1 MSETEP
7 AQDIDENTETANIV
21 EKSHSPH
28 TNHEPLEEPRVG
40 RDGPGR
46 SAHFIRVGV
55 LGVIAGLV
63 AVAFQWCLHE
73 SEIWRTELLAWLHTG
88 GRSEWGWMVLPIVGL
103 MVGSI
108 VGVMVRKIEPDS
120 SGSGIPHIKGSLLEL
135 REIRWKR
142 LLPVKFIGGVL
153 GVGLGLSLGREGP
166 TVQLG
171 AAAGRA
177 MGDLLKLK
185 PRVTGQLVSC
195 GAGAG
200 LAAAFNAPLAGFIF
214 VIEELRREMSPI
226 TYAGAL
232 LAAVCA
238 DIVARF
244 LTGSLPSF
252 HIVDRALQESMTPLP
267 AIPAVAILG
276 ILGGA
281 SGVLFNKGLM
291 RTSRLAREATTRFPR
306 LPAWAITGLV
316 GMVVGLAGWW
326 IPEALGGGHPVAN
339 DLLNGNFATHALW
352 WIGVLLVAKLLLTWV
367 SYASGAPGGIFAPM
381 LLMGALMGFLFGEG
395 FRLLFPSLDL
405 DPRIMA
411 VLGMAAWFTG
421 SVRAPL
427 TGIVLILEM
436 TGNYN
441 QLLPIAIAC
450 LASYM
455 TAERL
460 KDEPIYEA
468 LLDEDLR
475 HRGLGEVHAEPVPV
489 VMGVQHGSLLDGTL
503 LRDAK
508 FPGGC
513 NVVHIE
519 RRGKEIVAIGSTRVM
534 AGDHVTVLTPGDT
547 PESALKVVDMCRAH

>member
-7 AQDIDENTETANIV
+7 ARDIDESTQTVTVVETSPSTNT
-21 EKSHSPH
+21 SR
-28 TNHEPLEEPRVG
+28 EPMEELRVG

-55 LGVIAGLV
+55 LGVIAGLI

-73 SEIWRTELLAWLHTG
+73 SENWRMELLAWLHAD
-88 GRSEWGWMVLPIVGL
+88 GRAAWGWMILPAVGL
-103 MVGSI
+103 VVGSI
-108 VGVMVRKIEPDS
+108 VGAMVRKFEPDS

-153 GVGLGLSLGREGP
+153 GVGMGLSLGREGP

-171 AAAGRA
+171 AACGRA

-252 HIVDRALQESMTPLP
+252 HIVDRALQESMTPLV
-267 AIPAVAILG
+267 AIPAVAVLG
-276 ILGGA
+276 IVGGA
-281 SGVLFNKGLM
+281 AGVLFNKGLM
-291 RTSRLAREATTRFPR
+291 RSSRVARSTMSRFPR
-306 LPAWAITGLV
+306 LPSWSLTGLV
-316 GMVVGLAGWW
+316 GLIVGLAGWW
-326 IPEALGGGHPVAN
+326 IPEALGGGHSVAN
-339 DLLNGNFATHALW
+339 DLLNNSFVSHAIW
-352 WIGVLLVAKLLLTWV
+352 WIAVLLAAKLLLTWV

-381 LLMGALMGFLFGEG
+381 LLMGALAGFLYGKAFQA
-395 FRLLFPSLDL
+395 LFPGVDL
-405 DPRIMA
+405 DPRVMA
-411 VLGMAAWFTG
+411 MLGMAAWFTG

-475 HRGLGEVHAEPVPV
+475 RRGLGQTHAEPVPV

-508 FPGGC
+508 FPVGC
-513 NVVHIE
+513 HVVHIE